1 MTIFDYIEKNK
12 NYTFKELDFNNVD
25 NLIFSLITY
34 LPFEQV
40 LGKNEEIT
48 LYELFRKIYKL
59 GIEHKNYV
67 YINEYDVFRAISHT
81 YRYKDLIISNF
92 RYKLDHQLEIQFAAI
107 TIKLP
112 NKTLIIAYR
121 GTDDNLIGWKENFNM
136 IFLDL
141 VPAQLESVKYIN
153 NIKSTFCNKV
163 IVLGH
168 SKGGHLAIY
177 SSMYA
182 KSSLRKKIVKI
193 YNNDGP
199 GFSQSIVNSLEYK
212 RLKNR
217 IHTFIPKK
225 SIVGRLFNCTDDFK
239 VVRSYKTIFNQHY
252 IHNWELDGNDL
263 AFEDALN
270 KHSGRI
276 NEILMSWGG
285 KVTKEERRELIEACY
300 KTMTNN
306 NINKVKLDNIQLG
319 MIRKTSLFIKLYKE
333 LSKEDRVKLNKV
345 FKDLLLSIKEV
356 KKNSEK

>member
-12 NYTFKELDFNNVD
+12 NYTFDELEFNNVD
-25 NLIFSLITY
+25 NIIFSLITY
-34 LPFEQV
+34 LPFEEV
-40 LGKNEEIT
+40 LSKVESIS
-48 LYELFRKIYKL
+48 LYELFRRIYKL

-112 NKTLIIAYR
+112 NNTLIIAYR

-136 IFLDL
+136 MFLDL
-141 VPAQLESVKYIN
+141 VPAQIAAVKYIN
-153 NIKSTFCNKV
+153 NIKAHFFSKV

-182 KSSLRKKIVKI
+182 KKNIRKKIVKI

-199 GFSQSIVNSLEYK
+199 GFSESVVNSLDYK
-212 RLKNR
+212 RINQK
-217 IHTFIPKK
+217 ISTFIPKK
-225 SIVGRLFNCTDDFK
+225 SIVGRLFNCTDNFK
-239 VVRSYKTIFNQHY
+239 VVKSNKTVFNQHY
-252 IHNWELDGNDL
+252 LHNWELNGNDL
-263 AFEDALN
+263 AYEDGLN
-270 KHSGRI
+270 KNSHKI
-276 NEILMSWGG
+276 NEILMNWGG

-300 KTMTNN
+300 KTLTNN

-319 MIRKTSLFIKLYKE
+319 MIKKTSLFIKLYKE
-333 LSKEDRVKLNKV
+333 LEKEDRIKLNKV

-356 KKNSEK
+356 KKNIEK